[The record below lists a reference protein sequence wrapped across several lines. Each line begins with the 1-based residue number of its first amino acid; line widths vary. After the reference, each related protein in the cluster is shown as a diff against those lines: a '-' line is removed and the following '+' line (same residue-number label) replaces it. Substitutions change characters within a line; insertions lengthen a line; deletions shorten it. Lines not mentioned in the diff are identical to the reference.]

1 VPVGDQDRARAFFV
15 DVLGLEPVADF
26 RYAGG
31 ERWLEVAPAG
41 AATRLSL
48 ALRRDGPQEP
58 AETGVTFVSDD
69 VEAEHARLRDAGVD
83 VDAAILREG
92 DEPVRWAHTMLAGIP
107 AMFRLRDPDGN
118 SYLVVQQV

>member
-1 VPVGDQDRARAFFV
+1 MPVADQERARTFFV

-26 RYAGG
+26 RYAGD

-48 ALRRDGPQEP
+48 ARRDAGAPVA

-92 DEPVRWAHTMLAGIP
+92 DPPVRWAHTTLAGIP

-118 SYLVVQQV
+118 SFLVVQQV